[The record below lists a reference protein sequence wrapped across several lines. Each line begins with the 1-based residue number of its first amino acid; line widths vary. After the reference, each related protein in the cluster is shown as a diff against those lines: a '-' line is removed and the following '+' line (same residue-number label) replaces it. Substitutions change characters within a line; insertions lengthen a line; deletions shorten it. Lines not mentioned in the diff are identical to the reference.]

1 MAYLEI
7 RKNSIYCNT
16 QVLYDFCK
24 KHEIRLCPVTKCCY
38 SEEEIITLLY
48 NMGINEFADSNM
60 ENFNKLPA
68 NLSEKLYK
76 SVIKTRLT
84 DILSI
89 PYLASYI
96 RPQRVFISDGA
107 LLDALVEIPA
117 DICPDIMLIIEI
129 GDFKD
134 GFYPSDISSIC
145 KKYRNL
151 PIIGVSANYACL
163 SGIMPCK
170 TSSHE
175 LSRLASEIKTKN
187 DILPLVSLGGTVA
200 YQLFNDEE
208 ISKGSNLW
216 EFRCGEG
223 IFLGYD
229 SATGKNLPGFKQDV
243 FRLFGEIVEIRR
255 KKYTEPVYKGH
266 SATGENTHTC
276 KDSTSL
282 NMVLD
287 FGVLAAP
294 AKNLIPLDT
303 SANIIGQTFDF
314 TVVDITNSSVNY
326 KTGHYFGFVPN
337 YGGVSTAMLNK
348 YIKKVYV

>member
-7 RKNSIYCNT
+7 KKNSISCNT

-24 KHEIRLCPVTKCCY
+24 KRGIRLCPVTKCCY
-38 SEEEIITLLY
+38 SEKDIITLLHDL
-48 NMGINEFADSNM
+48 GINEIADSNM
-60 ENFNKLPA
+60 ENFDKLPA

-89 PYLASYI
+89 PSLVSHA
-96 RPQRVFISDGA
+96 RPQRVFVSDEA
-107 LLDALVEIPA
+107 LLDALDEIPV

-134 GFYPSDISSIC
+134 GFYPSDISTIC

-151 PIIGVSANYACL
+151 PIIGISANYACL

-170 TSSHE
+170 TTACE
-175 LSRLASEIKTKN
+175 LSQLTSEIKIKK
-187 DILPLVSLGGTVA
+187 DVLPLVSLGGTVV
-200 YQLFNDEE
+200 YQLFEDSEFPKN
-208 ISKGSNLW
+208 SNIW

-223 IFLGYD
+223 IFLGHD
-229 SATGKNLPGFKQDV
+229 SATGMNLPGFKQDA
-243 FRLFGEIVEIRR
+243 FRLYGEILEIRE
-255 KKYTEPVYKGH
+255 KEYTEPVHKGH
-266 SATGENTHTC
+266 NATGQNTYTC
-276 KDSTSL
+276 KNKTRL

-294 AKNLIPLDT
+294 IKNIFPLDT
-303 SANIIGQTFDF
+303 SASIIGQTFDF
-314 TVVDITNSSVNY
+314 TVVDITKSSVNY
-326 KTGHYFGFVPN
+326 KTGHYLGFMPN
-337 YGGVSTAMLNK
+337 YGGVSTAMLNN
-348 YIKKVYV
+348 YIKKIYI